1 MEKITSNPTATLYKI
16 NKYVKILFKLD
27 IHQIF
32 VSVWTDALT
41 AIIQIKMFLDRQAL
55 RQHFLNEI
63 REKHYVN
70 WYLQLQSPDIYWSL
84 TTCKYVKMGL
94 YLFCDLLKCPFG

>member
-16 NKYVKILFKLD
+16 NKGKILFALD

-41 AIIQIKMFLDRQAL
+41 AIVQFKMFLALKWNTEFPDRL
-55 RQHFLNEI
+55 
-63 REKHYVN
+63 
-70 WYLQLQSPDIYWSL
+70 
-84 TTCKYVKMGL
+84 
-94 YLFCDLLKCPFG
+94 